1 MATTTKT
8 KTEKKAA
15 EVKPISHA
23 NIYDALEAAK
33 DDFPVFYKN
42 NEVSFGTTNYSFVD
56 LRTILEKTRPIL
68 KKHGLAVIQTL
79 DAILDKPA
87 LKTVLRH
94 GATSEEIVSLTV
106 LTLAKQDPQAGGSA
120 ITYFRRYSYV
130 TMLELKTSDIEDDDG
145 RQATFE
151 EEEIKEQ
158 KKEKPLKEVAK
169 DAVLISDAQMTKLC
183 LAPSQAK
190 LTKEEAS
197 EFWGKIKTKLGL
209 TRGKFDPN
217 TKTWSGTNITDE
229 DSEVIML
236 RLSQFV
242 ERIRKEKEE
251 AIAPVVATEES
262 ETL

>member
-1 MATTTKT
+1 MATTKEKT
-8 KTEKKAA
+8 TAKKVAEKI
-15 EVKPISHA
+15 EHA
-23 NIYDALEAAK
+23 DVYDALEAAK
-33 DDFPVFYKN
+33 DDFPVFYKDN
-42 NEVSFGTTNYSFVD
+42 KVSFGTTNYSFVD

-79 DAILDKPA
+79 ETVIDKPA
-87 LKTVLRH
+87 LKTVLKH
-94 GATSEEIVSLTV
+94 KGSDTEIVSLTV

-145 RQATFE
+145 RKATFD

-158 KKEKPLKEVAK
+158 TNEKPLKEVTE

-190 LTKEEAS
+190 LTKEEAA
-197 EFWGKIKTKLGL
+197 EFWNKIKTKLGL
-209 TRGKFDPN
+209 TRGKFDPE
-217 TKTWSGTNITDE
+217 TKLWSGTNITEE

-242 ERIRKEKEE
+242 ERVRKEKE
-251 AIAPVVATEES
+251 PKEES